1 MFTKIYANGCSFTK
15 AGGLD
20 QLGIRKKYKKILNID
35 LNDDYIQYAY
45 PNIVSKKLKV
55 PIDNQA
61 VSGGSVNRLI
71 RKTYEYVYKNQ
82 STISETL
89 FILELPTMW
98 RDEIYSNYL
107 DRTMNITTGIIDSHS
122 GIDKELLKNLQSY
135 FYNFVNIEFDYKKTM
150 NNLLGL
156 MYFLK
161 YNNLNVIL
169 LDNANFENFLKNNK
183 LKYDFKF
190 VSFGDKTMHEWFTK
204 NKLTINDELGI
215 DIDGHAGI
223 IGNEK
228 IADIVLNYLDDNKI
242 YKKKNNIK
250 II

>member
-20 QLGIRKKYKKILNID
+20 QSDIRQKYKKILNVD
-35 LNDDYIQYAY
+35 LDDDYIQYAY
-45 PNIVSKKLKV
+45 PNILSKKLKV
-55 PIDNQA
+55 PIINEA
-61 VSGGSVNRLI
+61 ESGGSVNRLI

-98 RDEIYSNYL
+98 RDEIYSNQL
-107 DRTMNITTGIIDSHS
+107 DKSMNINSSMIESS
-122 GIDKELLKNLQSY
+122 PNLDKNILKNLQLY
-135 FYNFVNIEFDYKKTM
+135 FYNFVNIDFEYKKSM

-156 MYFLK
+156 IYFLKDKNSNVILLDNSNFELFLK
-161 YNNLNVIL
+161 YNNLKH
-169 LDNANFENFLKNNK
+169 DFNFIPFDDK
-183 LKYDFKF
+183 L
-190 VSFGDKTMHEWFTK
+190 MHLWFSS
-204 NKLTINDELGI
+204 NKLTINNELGI

>member
-1 MFTKIYANGCSFTK
+1 MFNKIYANGCSFTK

-20 QLGIRKKYKKILNID
+20 QLAIREKYKKILNID
-35 LNDDYIQYAY
+35 LDNDYIQYAY

-55 PIDNQA
+55 PIDNEA

-82 STISETL
+82 STIFETL

-107 DRTMNITTGIIDSHS
+107 DKPININSVMIDNHS
-122 GIDKELLKNLQSY
+122 MDKELLKNLQSY
-135 FYNFVNIEFDYKKTM
+135 FYNFVNIEFEYKKTM

-161 YNNLNVIL
+161 HNNLNVIL
-169 LDNANFENFLKNNK
+169 LDNANFEYFLKSNK
-183 LKYDFKF
+183 LKHDFKF
-190 VSFGDKTMHEWFTK
+190 ISFGDKTMHRWFNF

-223 IGNEK
+223 VGNEK